1 MGRSGFR
8 KKNHTFMPQGDS
20 KIGFL
25 GRLNEG
31 NTDAFEEMFHYYYP
45 SLCYFATK
53 MVHDA
58 DEAEDIVQSVLVGF
72 YESKPSFRND
82 TALRTYLYR
91 SVNNRCLNFIEKQRK
106 NIPVSEKQP
115 GENPEIETAYFYQ
128 FEARVLD
135 EIFRALETLP
145 GKCRRIFEMSYIER
159 LSLRDI
165 SLALDISENT
175 VKTQR
180 LRAKQLLRD
189 RLRHLYPLLSVLF
202 F

>member
-1 MGRSGFR
+1 M
-8 KKNHTFMPQGDS
+8 TIMPQGGQ
-20 KIGFL
+20 KTGFL
-25 GRLNEG
+25 GKLNEG
-31 NTDAFEEMFHYYYP
+31 SMDAFGEMFHYYYP
-45 SLCYFATK
+45 SLCYFAAK
-53 MVHDA
+53 MVRDG
-58 DEAEDIVQSVLVGF
+58 DEAEDIVQSVLVGL
-72 YESKPSFRND
+72 YESKPSFQTD

-91 SVNNRCLNFIEKQRK
+91 AVHNRCLNYIEKHRK
-106 NIPVSEKQP
+106 NVQVDERHPDE
-115 GENPEIETAYFYQ
+115 EPEIETAYFYQ

-145 GKCRRIFEMSYIER
+145 DKCRRIFEMSYIER

-189 RLRHLYPLLSVLF
+189 RLKHLYPLLSLMF